1 MLPYCHIEKKR
12 ELILKLQ
19 QVASGPGDEADEPF
33 FGHARQGRSAWR
45 LGWERTMHAERGFD
59 EALCLAIVLWK
70 MVVDGVNTFPAS
82 GLTLAMANACD
93 GTRSK
98 AVDLF

>member
-1 MLPYCHIEKKR
+1 
-12 ELILKLQ
+12 
-19 QVASGPGDEADEPF
+19 
-33 FGHARQGRSAWR
+33 
-45 LGWERTMHAERGFD
+45 MHAERGFD